1 MTRDE
6 RRVAA
11 DAMRWREMEGAAHD
25 WRNWAQ
31 AALAVAGMFAL
42 MRLAAWLVI
51 AAM

>member
-11 DAMRWREMEGAAHD
+11 DAMRWREIEREAHD

-42 MRLAAWLVI
+42 MRMAAWLVI
-51 AAM
+51 AM

>member
-11 DAMRWREMEGAAHD
+11 DSMRWREMECAAHD

-42 MRLAAWLVI
+42 MRMAALIVV
-51 AAM
+51 AL